1 MNYILYLKILTQILI
16 ALENI
21 FLKSLL
27 KMKKRL
33 IIIIFFQIDD
43 KSVVKSID
51 FKKKIGTLYDLL
63 IYLLDNSIN
72 LIASTPNQLDF
83 L

>member
-1 MNYILYLKILTQILI
+1 
-16 ALENI
+16 
-21 FLKSLL
+21 
-27 KMKKRL
+27 MKKRL

-72 LIASTPNQLDF
+72 LIASTQNQLDF

>member
-72 LIASTPNQLDF
+72 LIASTQTRLDF
-83 L
+83 F

>member
-72 LIASTPNQLDF
+72 LIASTQNQLDF

>member
-1 MNYILYLKILTQILI
+1 MTQIVI
-16 ALENI
+16 VLENI

-51 FKKKIGTLYDLL
+51 FLKKIGTLYDLL

-72 LIASTPNQLDF
+72 LIASTQTRLDF
-83 L
+83 F

>member
-27 KMKKRL
+27 KKKRL

-72 LIASTPNQLDF
+72 LIASTQNQLDF

>member
-43 KSVVKSID
+43 KSVVISID

-72 LIASTPNQLDF
+72 LIASTQNQLDF

>member
-16 ALENI
+16 VLENI

-72 LIASTPNQLDF
+72 LIASTQNQLDF